1 MISGVTDTIPPSGEI
16 IAALLGR
23 MYVLNR
29 IASSRTPGGHSPSF
43 YRTLGLLA
51 DRGGRRVGDLAV
63 AVHVSQPGM
72 TKIVRSLEADGLVS
86 RTPDPLDS
94 RASLVSLTDLGRAEI
109 TRRGQEV
116 AEHLLPD
123 FAAMTEAER
132 RTLQDAVDI
141 LTRHMPGESTIPPK
155 EK

>member
-1 MISGVTDTIPPSGEI
+1 MTETVPPAGEV

-51 DRGGRRVGDLAV
+51 DRGGRRIGDLAV

-72 TKIVRSLEADGLVS
+72 TKIVRALEADSLVS
-86 RTPDPLDS
+86 RAPDPADS
-94 RASLVSLTDLGRAEI
+94 RATLVSLTDLGRAEI
-109 TRRGQEV
+109 SRRGREV

-123 FAAMTEAER
+123 FAPLTEGER

-141 LTRHMPGESTIPPK
+141 LTRHMPGESTVPV
-155 EK
+155 EEQ